1 MRNYSMGP
9 GISTTEVIWE
19 GEHETTIPGTIR
31 RGTLS
36 QNNYDSLSLFHIRIS
51 CFHQLSSVAV
61 GFH

>member
-31 RGTLS
+31 RGTFSLETTMTVFLS
-36 QNNYDSLSLFHIRIS
+36 FIFKSHAFTSFH
-51 CFHQLSSVAV
+51 L
-61 GFH
+61 